1 MKSSTASSRSRV
13 ITLFWL
19 FAGFA
24 GLLGGRLVKLQYV
37 DHDRYLK
44 RADAQHLG
52 EAELPALRGEIRDR
66 NNVVL
71 ATSIARW
78 SIAVNPEAIRSSGKL
93 NQVTLELAKLLG
105 MKPQSIERV
114 LDSRGTF
121 AWVARKVKDPEAK
134 KIRDADIDGVFLVKE
149 PTPGK
154 RYYPKG
160 RLAAHL
166 LGATGVDD
174 QGLDG
179 LESSYE
185 KHLKGK
191 PGLLRAFMD
200 RDGWATLEHPTAL
213 LEPAVP
219 GNNVIL
225 TIDETIQYVAEQE
238 LAKQVKEYH
247 ATGGVVMVMD
257 ARNGEI
263 LAMAINPDFPADEFG
278 AVEPKIRRNRAVTDP
293 YEPGSTF
300 KVFCAAAA
308 INSGFPPSH
317 MFRSGGRMIIG
328 GWPICNANDGLY
340 AGAMETIKDI
350 IAYSFNIGTAN
361 MALELGKEKYYK
373 HLVAFGFTEPTGIDL
388 VGESAGILAPAKTW
402 SDINTATISFGQGVA
417 CTPVQ
422 LCSAMQAV
430 ANGGVRMRPRV
441 VKAVVDPT
449 GNVVERYEPEEI
461 GRPIT
466 PDTSRKMLDILENV
480 CENGTGKRARI
491 PGYRVGGK
499 TGTAQLVE
507 NGVYAPGLYIA
518 SFLGVAPVDDPR
530 IVVLIK
536 IEKPTPY
543 WGGLVAGPVFKA
555 VAEKALW
562 KLGVKPDPKLM
573 KRDLSKNGH

>member
-1 MKSSTASSRSRV
+1 MKNNTMTNKGRV

-24 GLLGGRLVKLQYV
+24 GLLSGRLVQLQYV
-37 DHDRYLK
+37 DHDYYLE

-78 SIAVNPEAIRSSGKL
+78 SVAVNPELLQKTGQEDQAVELLRDSLQMKESEIRP
-93 NQVTLELAKLLG
+93 VV
-105 MKPQSIERV
+105 ERP
-114 LDSRGTF
+114 GTF
-121 AWVARKVKDPEAK
+121 GWISRKVNDQVATAVREAAIK
-134 KIRDADIDGVFLVKE
+134 GVFLVRE

-160 RLAAHL
+160 HLAAHL
-166 LGATGVDD
+166 LGTTGVDD

-179 LESSYE
+179 MESSYE
-185 KHLKGK
+185 RYLAGV

-213 LEPAVP
+213 IKPATP
-219 GNNVIL
+219 GHNVIL
-225 TIDETIQYVAEQE
+225 TIDETIQYVAERE
-238 LAKQVKEYH
+238 LAKQVKEYN
-247 ATGGVVMVMD
+247 ATGGIVVVMD

-263 LAMAINPDFPADEFG
+263 LAMAINPDFPAEDF
-278 AVEPKIRRNRAVTDP
+278 ATVKPDIRRNRSVTDP

-300 KVFCAAAA
+300 KVFLAAAA
-308 INSGFPPSH
+308 LNSGVKPSDT
-317 MFRSGGRMIIG
+317 FTSGGVMSVD
-328 GWPICNANDGLY
+328 GWTIHNANDGLY
-340 AGAMETIKDI
+340 AGAQETLKDI
-350 IAYSFNIGTAN
+350 IAYSFNVGTATV
-361 MALELGKEKYYK
+361 ALSIGKDVYYE
-373 HLVAFGFTEPTGIDL
+373 HLLKFGFGDETGIDL
-388 VGESAGILAPAKTW
+388 VGESGGLLAPASTW
-402 SDINTATISFGQGVA
+402 ANINTATISFGQGVA

-422 LCSAMQAV
+422 LVSGMQGV
-430 ANGGVRMRPRV
+430 VNGGTRMRPRV
-441 VKAVVDPT
+441 VKAITDAE
-449 GNVVERYEPEEI
+449 GNVVERFEPEVMGQVISPEA
-461 GRPIT
+461 
-466 PDTSRKMLDILENV
+466 SKQMLDIMENV
-480 CENGTGKRARI
+480 CENGTGKLARI

-507 NGVYAPGLYIA
+507 NGGYSAGNYIA

-536 IEKPTPY
+536 IEKPQPY
-543 WGGLVAGPVFKA
+543 WGGLVAGPVFNR

-562 KLGVKPDPKLM
+562 KLGVKPDPKLL
-573 KRDLSKNGH
+573 KRDLSNTAH